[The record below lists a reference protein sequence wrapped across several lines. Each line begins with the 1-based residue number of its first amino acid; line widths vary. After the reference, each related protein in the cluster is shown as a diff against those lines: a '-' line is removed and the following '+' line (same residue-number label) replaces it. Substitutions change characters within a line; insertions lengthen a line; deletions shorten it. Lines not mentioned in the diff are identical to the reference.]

1 MKATELVKGAMVE
14 PHRTWVS
21 EPSTFAC
28 GLTTPNSLALPILSF
43 IGALCIGLEP
53 IAVELSERG

>member
-1 MKATELVKGAMVE
+1 MVE

-28 GLTTPNSLALPILSF
+28 GLKMPNSLALPILSF

-53 IAVELSERG
+53 IAVELELSERG